1 MVAGDGGALGV
12 LLGRLD
18 YLVLVVV
25 HLEAE
30 RLAADV
36 VDRAHLY
43 YINVAKFSNSVFLNG
58 ENNSIGEP

>member
-1 MVAGDGGALGV
+1 MIAGDCGALGIF
-12 LLGRLD
+12 LGCLD
-18 YLVLVVV
+18 YRVLVVV

>member
-1 MVAGDGGALGV
+1 MIAGDCGALGIF
-12 LLGRLD
+12 LGCLD
-18 YLVLVVV
+18 YRVLVVV

-43 YINVAKFSNSVFLNG
+43 YINVAKFSNSVF
-58 ENNSIGEP
+58 

>member
-1 MVAGDGGALGV
+1 MVSGDGGALGV

-30 RLAADV
+30 RLAAHVLDG
-36 VDRAHLY
+36 AHL
-43 YINVAKFSNSVFLNG
+43 
-58 ENNSIGEP
+58 